1 MNSVDY
7 QKLFNS
13 LMIIR
18 DYCQRHE
25 CNSKCDF
32 FKTGGGCYLRSGI
45 PPSNWHISD
54 TIIKGMNCE
63 EFAPKVIEEEN
74 NDTPIEEVAKDA
86 NY

>member
-13 LMIIR
+13 LMTIR

-25 CNSKCDF
+25 CNGKCDF
-32 FKTGGGCYLRSGI
+32 FITGGGCHLMSGKS
-45 PPSNWHISD
+45 PNFWHISD

-63 EFAPKVIEEEN
+63 EITHKVIEEDN
-74 NDTPIEEVAKDA
+74 NDSPIEEVAKDA
-86 NY
+86 NH

>member
-45 PPSNWHISD
+45 PPSNWYISN

-63 EFAPKVIEEEN
+63 EFTPKVIEEEN

-86 NY
+86 NH